1 MRVCILG
8 SGLTALTLAKALVN
22 QNIFVDLISSNK
34 NHKINHS
41 RTIGISE
48 SNFNYFNKNISN
60 IEKISWKLKKI
71 EIYTDKNKNKNEKIL
86 NFENSNNQLFSIIK
100 NYQLYEVL
108 NKGLFKNKYFKKI
121 KSKKKLIKIEKY
133 NLIVN
138 TEYNNVFT
146 KKYFSKKIEKV
157 YNSSAYTTVINHKTI
172 SNQIAVQIFT
182 KIGPLAFL
190 PLSKNKTSIVY
201 SIYNSKDVDR
211 KKIIHLINQHNIKYK
226 ITKIQKI
233 ENFELKS
240 FNLRSYYYNNIL
252 AFGDLLHRIH
262 PLAGQGFN
270 MTIRDINVFIRIIK
284 NKINLGLPIDSS
296 VNYEFEKNL
305 KHKNYIFSNS
315 IDFVQEFF
323 NFERK
328 LNNNVLSKSLKIL
341 GKNSYINKLFTKVAD
356 KGINF

>member
-34 NHKINHS
+34 NYKINLS
-41 RTIGISE
+41 RTIGISK
-48 SNFNYFNKNISN
+48 SNFNYFNRNIIN
-60 IEKISWKLKKI
+60 LEKISWKLKKI
-71 EIYTDKNKNKNEKIL
+71 EIYTEKNKNEKIL
-86 NFENSNNQLFSIIK
+86 NFENSTQLFSTIK
-100 NYQLYEVL
+100 NHELYEVL
-108 NKGLFKNKYFKKI
+108 SKNLSKNKYFKKI
-121 KSKKKLIKIEKY
+121 KSKNKLTNLEKY

-138 TEYNNVFT
+138 TEYNNIFT
-146 KKYFSKKIEKV
+146 KKYFSKKIEKA
-157 YNSSAYTTVINHKTI
+157 YNSSAYTTVINHEKI
-172 SNQIAVQIFT
+172 SNEIAVQIFT

-201 SIYNSKDVDR
+201 SIYNSKNIDR

-226 ITKIQKI
+226 IKNIEKI

-240 FNLRSYYYNNIL
+240 FNLRSYYHNNIL

-270 MTIRDINVFIRIIK
+270 MTIRDINLLTNIVK
-284 NKINLGLPIDSS
+284 KKIDLGLPLDSS
-296 VNYEFEKNL
+296 VNYEFDKNT

-315 IDFVQEFF
+315 IDLVQEFF

-328 LNNNVLSKSLKIL
+328 FKNNFLTKSVKIL
-341 GKNSYINKLFTKVAD
+341 GKNRSLNKLFTKVAD
-356 KGINF
+356 EGINF

>member
-1 MRVCILG
+1 MKVCILG

-22 QNIFVDLISSNK
+22 QNIFVDLILSNK

-41 RTIGISE
+41 RTIGISK
-48 SNFNYFNKNISN
+48 SNFNYFNRNITN

-71 EIYTDKNKNKNEKIL
+71 EIYTDKNKNEKIL
-86 NFENSNNQLFSIIK
+86 NFENSDEQLFSIIK

-108 NKGLFKNKYFKKI
+108 NKNLFKNKYFKKI
-121 KSKKKLIKIEKY
+121 KSKKKLIKPEKY

-138 TEYNNVFT
+138 TEYNNIFT
-146 KKYFSKKIEKV
+146 KKFFSKKIEKV
-157 YNSSAYTTVINHKTI
+157 YNSFAYTTVINHETI

-182 KIGPLAFL
+182 NIGPLAFL

-201 SIYNSKDVDR
+201 SIYNSKYVDR
-211 KKIIHLINQHNIKYK
+211 KKIIHLINQYNDKYK
-226 ITKIQKI
+226 IKKIEKI
-233 ENFELKS
+233 ENFELK
-240 FNLRSYYYNNIL
+240 FANLRSYYHNNIL

-270 MTIRDINVFIRIIK
+270 MTIRDINVFINIIK
-284 NKINLGLPIDSS
+284 NKIDLGLPIDSS

-305 KHKNYIFSNS
+305 KHKNYFFSNS

-328 LNNNVLSKSLKIL
+328 FTNNVLSKSVRIL
-341 GKNSYINKLFTKVAD
+341 GKNRFINKLFTKVAD